1 MKIEKIK
8 NFNQIILAIA
18 GVLGVILLLVFLVMT
33 IAELFGDLNRN
44 TTITNSLISEEKV
57 EQLNQENL
65 RLQIV
70 SYQSPKLID
79 TANVVYIIPVSVST
93 LSKPETVVEVASGES
108 LALLDVYGSMPQKGV
123 SRENYFEGLFTN
135 LIVYQ
140 PTINKTTVLFNER
153 IMLTGLSAFKF
164 EDDILLVFYTAEK
177 DSNKDGLINFEDD
190 ANLCVY
196 SLKNKKMH
204 RISDGENS
212 ITNYQFIENSKD
224 LLIELSLN
232 EYNDVKFKSYKPQKI
247 MKYNL
252 DTEKLS
258 EVIPP
263 DIQQQM
269 QNLTESV
276 KNNQ

>member
-70 SYQSPKLID
+70 SYQSPQLID

-93 LSKPETVVEVASGES
+93 LSKPETVVEAVGGES

-153 IMLTGLSAFKF
+153 IMLSGLSTFKF
-164 EDDILLVFYTAEK
+164 EDDILLVFYTAER
-177 DSNKDGLINFEDD
+177 DSNKDGLINFKDD
-190 ANLCVY
+190 ASLCVY

-204 RISDGENS
+204 RISDGANS

-224 LLIELSLN
+224 LLVELSLN

-252 DTEKLS
+252 DTEKLT
-258 EVIPP
+258 EVISP

-269 QNLTESV
+269 QRLTETV
-276 KNNQ
+276 KNQ